1 MAIDMHHIPVS
12 KDDADGNIA
21 SSFPQWFN
29 QTMIKMLRRETFS
42 RSLPYL
48 VSDASDAM
56 KSATDSNSN
65 RTSGTLDAFDHVRR
79 IVYQLTMR
87 QLGPKEVAED
97 SKLRE
102 KILRLFEE
110 VERGGVPSRMMFPWL
125 PTIPALRQM
134 IGGARLYVI
143 FSSIA
148 KRRKAEKRREDDAF
162 QFLLDQGIS
171 VMAVVVVCLS
181 LTAHS

>member
-12 KDDADGNIA
+12 KDDADGNTTLP
-21 SSFPQWFN
+21 FPQWFN

-56 KSATDSNSN
+56 ESVMESNGN
-65 RTSGTLDAFDHVRR
+65 RTSGTIDAFDHVRR

-97 SKLRE
+97 RELRQ
-102 KILRLFEE
+102 KILHLFEE
-110 VERGGVPSRMMFPWL
+110 VERGGVPSRIMFPWL

-134 IGGARLYVI
+134 IGGARLFAI
-143 FSSIA
+143 FRSIA
-148 KRRKAEKRREDDAF
+148 KQRRLGGMREDDAF
-162 QFLLDQGIS
+162 QLLLDQGTS
-171 VMAVVVVCLS
+171 VMAVAVVCS
-181 LTAHS
+181 VPTTHT